1 MILTT
6 LTLAAL
12 IAQTGA
18 PAKTPAKTLPKT
30 AVKKTAP
37 APTAAPKKTASA
49 TASKKMTTTPK
60 STATLAN
67 DDEKTIYAL
76 GLSIHRSL
84 AQFNLTPAEM
94 EIVKSALSDAA
105 AGKPAVE
112 INEFGPKIQGLMVS
126 RRDAA
131 SQKEKAGAAEFLA
144 KAAAEPGAVK
154 TDSGLVYRLV
164 TAGTGA
170 SPKATDTVK
179 VHYRGT
185 LTNGTEFDSSY
196 KRGEPASFP
205 LNGVVACWTEG
216 VQKMKVG
223 EKAILTCPSNLAY
236 GDQGQGPIPGGAT
249 LIFEIELLSI
259 SGQ

>member
-1 MILTT
+1 MM
-6 LTLAAL
+6 LAAL
-12 IAQTGA
+12 CAQTG
-18 PAKTPAKTLPKT
+18 TPAKTTPAKT
-30 AVKKTAP
+30 AVKTAPAVKKTAP
-37 APTAAPKKTASA
+37 AATAAPKKTTTT
-49 TASKKMTTTPK
+49 TASKKMSTTPK
-60 STATLAN
+60 PAAAALAN

-84 AQFNLTPAEM
+84 GQFNLTPSEL
-94 EIVKSALSDAA
+94 EIVKMALSDAA
-105 AGKPAVE
+105 ANKPAVE
-112 INEFGPKIQGLMVS
+112 INEFGPKIQGLMMS

-154 TDSGLVYRLV
+154 TDSGLVYRMV

-205 LNGVVACWTEG
+205 LNGVVPCWTEG

-223 EKAILTCPSNLAY
+223 EKAVLVCPSNLAY

-249 LIFEIELLSI
+249 LIFEIELLGI
-259 SGQ
+259 GGQ